1 MKDIA
6 YLCAIQLTRTTKTIE
21 IMATKKV
28 IALIRTSTEK
38 QEVESQKKEL
48 LEYIKADGVKA
59 ENIIIVGHE
68 GASAIKVDEAYQ
80 RNMNEVY
87 SLIDGGNIA
96 AVYAWAIDRIGR
108 NEEVLLE
115 FKNKLIKCGVQLVIQ
130 KPSLRLLDVDG
141 SVNSGIELAFSLF
154 ATIAKQEME
163 TKKARFARAKKR
175 NTEQGRY
182 NGGKVHFGYTVNEE
196 GRVIVNDE
204 EAALV
209 RLIFELYKS
218 GEYSTTTLT
227 KELQSRGDKMR
238 GKAISLHFV
247 TNMLKSTAF
256 IGYTEYKGV
265 KRTYPRIISDETFN
279 EVKARLTAN
288 HKGDITR
295 QSKHT
300 YLASKLIVC
309 PECGRHWFA
318 SNRSY
323 TCIGHKHHG
332 KGLQGVET
340 CPNGDSISVEWV
352 DVAAWSVAKQC
363 EMDYIYNFTEDK
375 AEQAQKQI
383 EVNNQKIET
392 LKERISGMD
401 ARRQRIA
408 EMYINGDI
416 SRQEQER
423 QSTKVKT
430 DTAEYR
436 AQIVA
441 LKEDNKK
448 LNEIAQ
454 FDKEGTLI
462 RLGRLP
468 ISGIYEDTENAYR
481 ITHKHIKQI
490 MVEPYEYNGKT
501 QKMITISTVMGD
513 VMRLLYI
520 AKSKVKKDGHIY
532 KLFYPSGDEFLPLY
546 ATKDHVPPFVQN

>member
-1 MKDIA
+1 
-6 YLCAIQLTRTTKTIE
+6 
-21 IMATKKV
+21 MATKKV
-28 IALIRTSTEK
+28 IALIRTSTTK
-38 QEVESQKKEL
+38 QEVESQKAEL
-48 LEYIKADGVKA
+48 LEYIKADGVKDRD
-59 ENIIIVGHE
+59 IIVVGHE
-68 GASAIKVDEAYQ
+68 GASAIKVDDAY
-80 RNMNEVY
+80 RKNMNQVFE
-87 SLIDGGNIA
+87 LIDGGNIA

-108 NEEVLLE
+108 NEEVLMG
-115 FKNKLIKCGVQLVIQ
+115 FKNKLIKCGVQLNI
-130 KPSLRLLDVDG
+130 KNPSLRLLDPDG
-141 SVNSGIELAFSLF
+141 TVNNGTELAFSLF
-154 ATIAKQEME
+154 ATMAKQEME
-163 TKKARFARAKKR
+163 GKKARFERAKRR
-175 NTEQGRY
+175 NAEQGKY
-182 NGGKVHFGYTVNEE
+182 NGGKVHFGYAVNEE
-196 GRVIVNDE
+196 GKVIVNDE

-209 RLIFELYKS
+209 KLIFDLYNS

-227 KELQSRGDKMR
+227 KELQNRGYTVR
-238 GKAISLHFV
+238 GKAVSLHFV

-256 IGYTEYKGV
+256 IGYTEFKGV
-265 KRTYPRIISDETFN
+265 KRIYYRIISDETFN

-340 CPNGDSISVEWV
+340 CPNGDSISVEWL

-375 AEQAQKQI
+375 AEQAQKQMQ
-383 EVNNQKIET
+383 VNAQKIET

-416 SRQEQER
+416 SKSEQAR
-423 QSTKVKT
+423 QSEKVKA
-430 DTAEYR
+430 DTAEYH
-436 AQIVA
+436 AQIIA
-441 LKEDNKK
+441 LEEDNKK

-454 FDKEGTLI
+454 FDQEGTLL

-468 ISGIYEDTENAYR
+468 ISGIYEDVENQYR
-481 ITHKHIKQI
+481 ITHKYIKQI
-490 MVEPYEYNGKT
+490 TVEPYEYKGKT
-501 QKMITISTVMGD
+501 QKMITIATVMGD
-513 VMRLLYI
+513 VVRLLYI
-520 AKSKVKKDGHIY
+520 AKSKVIKDGHIY
-532 KLFYPSGDEFLPLY
+532 KLFYQSGDEFLPLY
-546 ATKDHVPPFVQN
+546 AYREFVPPFVQE